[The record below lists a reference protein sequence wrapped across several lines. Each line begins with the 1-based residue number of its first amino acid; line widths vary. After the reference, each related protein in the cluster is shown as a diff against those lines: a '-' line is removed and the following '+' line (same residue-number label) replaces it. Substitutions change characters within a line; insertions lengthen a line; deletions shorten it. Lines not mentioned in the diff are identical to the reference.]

1 MGKVDFV
8 LNLQGL
14 NELMKSDEMVSVLE
28 ECGRAVAEAAGDD
41 YASSV
46 HQANFVAI
54 ANVYPDSKR
63 AANENFH
70 ENTLL
75 KAVGSVGLSTQK

>member
-1 MGKVDFV
+1 MSNVKFQ
-8 LNLQGL
+8 LNMPGL
-14 NELMKSDEMVSVLE
+14 NELMKSAEMVSVLTE
-28 ECGRAVAEAAGDD
+28 AGRAVAQAAGGD
-41 YASSV
+41 YASEV

-75 KAVGSVGLSTQK
+75 KAVGSVGLPTQK

>member
-1 MGKVDFV
+1 MAKVKFE

-28 ECGRAVAEAAGDD
+28 KCGRAVAEAAGAD
-41 YASSV
+41 YASGV
-46 HQANFVAI
+46 HQADFVAI

-63 AANENFH
+63 AANENYH

-75 KAVGSVGLSTQK
+75 KAVGSVGLSTHK